1 MSFNRAL
8 KDAGLSIRVN
18 STGGRTVGSNAAM
31 DRHREENTRFPSE
44 RRGKTVRL
52 FLKLWSNS
60 IISVFDF
67 LQNFPRHYIYIW
79 SAGFTC

>member
-31 DRHREENTRFPSE
+31 DRRREENTRFPSE

-52 FLKLWSNS
+52 FLKL
-60 IISVFDF
+60 
-67 LQNFPRHYIYIW
+67 
-79 SAGFTC
+79 